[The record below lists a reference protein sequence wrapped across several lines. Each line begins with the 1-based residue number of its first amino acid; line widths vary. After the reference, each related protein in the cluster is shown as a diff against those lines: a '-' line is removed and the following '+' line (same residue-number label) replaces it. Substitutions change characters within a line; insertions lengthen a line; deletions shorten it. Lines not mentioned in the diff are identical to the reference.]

1 MAELPGIRPLGDYA
15 LIIDARTP
23 KEFAEDHLP
32 GAVNLPVV
40 TQAEFAEVGTLH
52 RTQPHAAYVLGAQY
66 ALRNIAR
73 HIAEVIAPRPPSDRV
88 LVYCFRGGKRSRAW
102 ADPVRNIGYSVDV
115 LPGGWKAY
123 RAWVRE
129 ELARLPSTFDWR
141 VLTGSTASGKTRLLA
156 ALAQEGAQVVDLEG
170 LAAHRGSLL
179 GDLPAQAQPPQKLFD
194 TALREALS
202 KLDPGRPVWVED
214 ESKRIGKLQLPT
226 ALFDAIRA
234 APVVRVEAPLPARV
248 GLCRIDYAHFAADP
262 VGMVQRLR
270 AVRPLVGGACWAE
283 WLALAEAGEVD
294 TLFARLMSDH
304 YDPCYARSS
313 SAKRPVVDSVA
324 LPDLDEATLRRAAR
338 ALAQRRVSTPSTTDH

>member
-23 KEFAEDHLP
+23 KEFDEDHLP

-40 TQAEFAEVGTLH
+40 SQEEFAEVGTLH
-52 RTQPHAAYVLGAQY
+52 RTNPHGAYVLGAQY

-73 HIAEVIAPRPPSDRV
+73 HIAEAIAPRKPSDRI
-88 LVYCFRGGKRSRAW
+88 LIYCFRGGKRSRAW
-102 ADPVRNIGYSVDV
+102 ADPVRNIGYTVDV

-129 ELARLPSTFDWR
+129 ELARLSTAFDWR
-141 VLTGSTASGKTRLLA
+141 VVTGSTASGKTRLLD
-156 ALAQEGAQVVDLEG
+156 ALAREGAQVVDLEG

-179 GDLPAQAQPPQKLFD
+179 GDLPAQPQPTQKLFD
-194 TALREALS
+194 TALRDTLA

-226 ALFDAIRA
+226 ALFDAIRE

-248 GLCRIDYAHFAADP
+248 GLCRVDYAHFAADP
-262 VGMVQRLR
+262 VAMVKRLWP
-270 AVRPLVGGACWAE
+270 VRPLVGGACWAE
-283 WLALAEAGEVD
+283 WMALAEAGEVD
-294 TLFARLMSDH
+294 SLFARLMTEH
-304 YDPCYARSS
+304 YDPCYARSGN
-313 SAKRPVVDSVA
+313 AKRPTVHTLA
-324 LPDLDEATLRRAAR
+324 LADLNEDTLREGAR
-338 ALAQRRVSTPSTTDH
+338 QLLKA